1 MALTSDGFGMNDM
14 HDMAKHIRDI
24 IYGVKGIKKID
35 LFGVQEE
42 RIYLKIES
50 TKLAELGMNPS
61 QISAALKTQNII
73 LPGGQVDTGAR
84 SFVLEPTGDYKDIEE
99 LGDTLISV
107 PHSSFKTDTEDV
119 ISLRDIATIERGYV
133 DPPSKTA
140 YFNGKQAIVF
150 GISMFCKH

>member
-50 TKLAELGMNPS
+50 TKLAELGINPS
-61 QISAALKTQNII
+61 QISACRLQLQQSIFKLIGVQHK
-73 LPGGQVDTGAR
+73 AR
-84 SFVLEPTGDYKDIEE
+84 IRVKLADG
-99 LGDTLISV
+99 
-107 PHSSFKTDTEDV
+107 TEK
-119 ISLRDIATIERGYV
+119 RHE
-133 DPPSKTA
+133 
-140 YFNGKQAIVF
+140 
-150 GISMFCKH
+150 